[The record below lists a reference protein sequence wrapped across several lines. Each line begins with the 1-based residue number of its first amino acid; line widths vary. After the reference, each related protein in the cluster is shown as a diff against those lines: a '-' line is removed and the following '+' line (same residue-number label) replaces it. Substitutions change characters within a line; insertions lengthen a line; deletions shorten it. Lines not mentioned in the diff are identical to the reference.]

1 MEVIDIKTIE
11 ELGLG
16 TADVAAITGKAI
28 ASTIEE
34 VARGESKFAQ
44 LYKIN
49 KDLMADSTP
58 QQIQFPKKGTGIA
71 VTWGATPGSSISASS
86 FAYDAVTVTTT
97 KSGLRLEFTNE
108 SLKQALRDVIKDHVY
123 EGGIVWAETI
133 DDVASS
139 IMLGLTSETAVIT
152 TGSLGTFS
160 NTPVYNITA
169 VGAGTIGNVQY
180 DTGVVT
186 MAASI
191 ALGTITAKYA
201 NTPKG
206 TTLWVGATNPGSLRA
221 FDIARV
227 KAKMVANHRHPNVLL
242 FNDADYASLLFDTQ
256 VKFVDVSAYGSKEA
270 VMNGEIGKLM
280 GLKVIT
286 STRIPQGNAI
296 LVDTNRL
303 GYDVHRRELSGVR
316 EDKPEFDS
324 VWYHFWAERNFGVVD
339 TLAVGL
345 VCNAQSADY
354 VYPAA

>member
-1 MEVIDIKTIE
+1 LKDIQ

-28 ASTIEE
+28 ADTIEE
-34 VARGESKFAQ
+34 VARGEVKIAQ
-44 LYKIN
+44 LFKVN
-49 KDLMADSTP
+49 KDLMADGTP

-71 VTWGATPGSSISASS
+71 VTWGATPGSTVSASS
-86 FAYDAVTVTTT
+86 FAYDAVTVTTA
-97 KSGLRLEFTNE
+97 KSGFRLEFTNE
-108 SLKQALRDVIKDHVY
+108 ALKQALRDVIKDHVY

-139 IMLGLTSETAVIT
+139 IMLGLTSQTATIT

-160 NTPVYNITA
+160 NTPVYKITA
-169 VGAGTIGNVQY
+169 AGTGTIVSVQY

-186 MAASI
+186 ISGSLAAD
-191 ALGTITAKYA
+191 TITAQYA
-201 NTPKG
+201 NNPKG

-227 KAKMVANHRHPNVLL
+227 KAKMVAQHRNPDVML

-256 VKFVDVSAYGSKEA
+256 LKFIDASAYGSQEA
-270 VMNGEIGKLM
+270 VLNGEIGKAM

-296 LVDTNRL
+296 LVDTRRL
-303 GYDVHRRELSGVR
+303 GYDVHRRDLSGVR
-316 EDKPEFDS
+316 EDKPEYDS
-324 VWYHFWAERNFGVVD
+324 VWYHFWAERNFGVAD
-339 TLAVGL
+339 SLAVGL

-354 VYPAA
+354 VYKAA